1 MYGNSAQK
9 NIQAMPVKAP
19 TIRISDE
26 IYHTLMKTHYNI
38 KTTEIHFIW
47 ARTSLYILLFCLII
61 ETVLI

>member
-26 IYHTLMKTHYNI
+26 ISHTLMKTHYNI
-38 KTTEIHFIW
+38 KTQP
-47 ARTSLYILLFCLII
+47 
-61 ETVLI
+61 